1 MADTTR
7 RRLYLQIF
15 LIAFA
20 ALLLEIA
27 YTRIVAFKF
36 YYYFTYLVIGFA
48 LLGLGAGGVLVTVSR
63 RVRDV
68 PLDKLVPACG
78 VIGAVAV

>member
-1 MADTTR
+1 MDR

-48 LLGLGAGGVLVTVSR
+48 LLGLGSGGVLVTVSAGYATCR
-63 RVRDV
+63 STV
-68 PLDKLVPACG
+68 
-78 VIGAVAV
+78 